1 MKKKRC
7 LFWSFFFLSLFA
19 GWTMA
24 VSNLDV
30 QAIGPVGTSVGFAE
44 LNSFAHNL
52 TGIHMELYALTDWLG
67 FIPLF
72 IVMGFALLGLI
83 QWVQRKSIL
92 KVDRSILILG
102 GFYLVTLGVFL
113 FFENCVINFRP
124 VLIEGMLEASYP
136 SSTTMLVICVMSTAV
151 IQLKERIHNC
161 ELKSRAAVLIYGFT
175 VFMVAGR
182 LLSGVHWF
190 TDIVGGILVSTGLV
204 LLYAGIQ

>member
-1 MKKKRC
+1 MKKKRY

-30 QAIGPVGTSVGFAE
+30 QTIGPVGTSVGFAE
-44 LNSFAHNL
+44 LNSFVHSL
-52 TGIHMELYALTDWLG
+52 TGIHMKLYALTDWLG

-72 IVMGFALLGLI
+72 IVMGFALLGLT
-83 QWVQRKSIL
+83 QWIQRKSIL

-151 IQLKERIHNC
+151 IQMEERIHNC
-161 ELKSRAAVLIYGFT
+161 ELKSRATVLIYGFT

-190 TDIVGGILVSTGLV
+190 TDIVGGILVSTVLV